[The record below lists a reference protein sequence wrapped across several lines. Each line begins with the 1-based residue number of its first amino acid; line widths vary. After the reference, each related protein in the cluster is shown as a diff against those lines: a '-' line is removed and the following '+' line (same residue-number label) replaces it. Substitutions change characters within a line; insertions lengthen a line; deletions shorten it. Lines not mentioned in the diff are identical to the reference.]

1 MGLAHGLVPA
11 GLCLLAPC
19 GGGPARACP
28 HCVCNSSLARS
39 CRPPL
44 LFISCSAPAACL
56 VRHCSS
62 DSMGALAEDHIND
75 VFSNLGALLAAGVVK
90 VGSARSCAVA
100 CAGRLCARLGPR
112 CDPARPAL
120 LLHVGVARLAALPH
134 ASPVQRRL
142 VNLSSL
148 ALHAP
153 LHWPLRRSGPLAG
166 GWMAQPPS

>member
-90 VGSARSCAVA
+90 VGSARSLVQLLAL
-100 CAGRLCARLGPR
+100 AGSVLGSV
-112 CDPARPAL
+112 PAATL
-120 LLHVGVARLAALPH
+120 
-134 ASPVQRRL
+134 PVQRCCC
-142 VNLSSL
+142 
-148 ALHAP
+148 
-153 LHWPLRRSGPLAG
+153 
-166 GWMAQPPS
+166 M